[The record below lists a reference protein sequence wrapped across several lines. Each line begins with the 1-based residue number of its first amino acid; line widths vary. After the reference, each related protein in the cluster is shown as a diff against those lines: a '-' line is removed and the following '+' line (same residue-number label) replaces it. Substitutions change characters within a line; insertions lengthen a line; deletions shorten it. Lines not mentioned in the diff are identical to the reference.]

1 MSVRYFDVQ
10 YSNFYHC
17 FSPASQAVAQN
28 ATATWGQQAVAPA
41 ATDKWTTAAVTAANE
56 GSLPQAAGSQWTA
69 TTPANK
75 KCESM
80 SWGTQVSG
88 EVATVPDLN
97 HLPNTATVSVKE
109 TVISTES
116 QPMELE

>member
-1 MSVRYFDVQ
+1 
-10 YSNFYHC
+10 
-17 FSPASQAVAQN
+17 
-28 ATATWGQQAVAPA
+28 
-41 ATDKWTTAAVTAANE
+41 
-56 GSLPQAAGSQWTA
+56 
-69 TTPANK
+69 
-75 KCESM
+75 M

>member
-1 MSVRYFDVQ
+1 
-10 YSNFYHC
+10 
-17 FSPASQAVAQN
+17 
-28 ATATWGQQAVAPA
+28 
-41 ATDKWTTAAVTAANE
+41 
-56 GSLPQAAGSQWTA
+56 
-69 TTPANK
+69 
-75 KCESM
+75 M

-88 EVATVPDLN
+88 EVSTVPDLN

>member
-1 MSVRYFDVQ
+1 MFQ

-28 ATATWGQQAVAPA
+28 ATAPWGQQAVVPA
-41 ATDKWTTAAVTAANE
+41 AADKWTTGAVTASNE
-56 GSLPQAAGSQWTA
+56 STLPQAAGSQWTA
-69 TTPANK
+69 TTQAHK

-88 EVATVPDLN
+88 EVAAVPDLN